1 MHDLVKKIEGDK
13 VDASVLTTVG
23 AEPHD
28 FDPTIQ
34 QIQNT
39 QYAAVVYSGIG
50 IEARWINKVDP
61 KFVIGSGK

>member
-50 IEARWINKVDP
+50 VKTEMDK
-61 KFVIGSGK
+61 